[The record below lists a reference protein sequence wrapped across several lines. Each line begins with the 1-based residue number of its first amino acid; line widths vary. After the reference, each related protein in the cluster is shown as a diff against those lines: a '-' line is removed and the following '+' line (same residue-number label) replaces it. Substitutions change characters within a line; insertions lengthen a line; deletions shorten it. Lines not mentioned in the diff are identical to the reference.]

1 VFVVLPEVIVSAEED
16 PEAVVVAGTGIP
28 MGTLLV

>member
-16 PEAVVVAGTGIP
+16 PEAVVVGTGIP